1 MLAVTA
7 AVFESAVI
15 LGVFL
20 GTVYAMMALG
30 IVASFR
36 INRVVNLGIPGI
48 AVSLSI
54 DRPWHESAEEITNT
68 EATSGRSAH
77 APRGR
82 ASSAAI
88 CWSRRRRRRPR
99 AG

>member
-1 MLAVTA
+1 MVVAVTA

-48 AVSLSI
+48 AVFG
-54 DRPWHESAEEITNT
+54 
-68 EATSGRSAH
+68 ATMYFQMSSVWGAVIVFQTVERILTYSPYRTGAHRGRSDGC
-77 APRGR
+77 PPM
-82 ASSAAI
+82 
-88 CWSRRRRRRPR
+88 C
-99 AG
+99 